1 MKKICFL
8 VCSPFS
14 EIDYI
19 QFGISQIQKLGFQI
33 LILDCTPFLESK
45 FYSEIGGDS
54 ITIKNEL
61 VLKCFSKKD
70 IFLHLN
76 KFNPEWCVDH
86 LQGFSKKLY
95 MDRVQ
100 IRLFLKFKF
109 KIIEYKLKSIPFY
122 KGLIHRNFFSQ
133 ARNFFKL
140 FIIKILSLPWK
151 IADAD
156 MVIVGGR
163 VEYQKLSKHR
173 RIIKAH
179 NFDFDNFKIFSQKK
193 IILKSKKKLLFLDED
208 FPCHSDYIRD
218 GLSPS
223 INVEKYF
230 EEISNCL
237 LFLSNRFSLQP
248 LIKLHPKANFKRSSK
263 LYSIPVSLKDTAYL
277 VSNADV
283 VVAHCSTSIQLAV
296 LFKKPLVLIIPNKLE
311 RNSVWRKSID
321 NFSCL
326 LRVPAIK
333 SSEINTLKRIPSV
346 NIESYND
353 YREKYIKMKGSP
365 DKFSWEIITDNL

>member
-19 QFGISQIQKLGFQI
+19 QFGISQIEKLGFQI

-45 FYSEIGGDS
+45 FYSEIGADS

-76 KFNPEWCVDH
+76 KFNPEWCIDY
-86 LQGFSKKLY
+86 LQGFSKKCY
-95 MDRVQ
+95 MDRVH

-122 KGLIHRNFFSQ
+122 KGLIYSNFLSH
-133 ARNFFKL
+133 AKNFVKL
-140 FIIKILSLPWK
+140 FAIKILSLPWK

-163 VEYQKLSKHR
+163 IEYNKLSNHR

-179 NFDFDNFKIFSQKK
+179 NFDFDKFKIFSQKK
-193 IILKSKKKLLFLDED
+193 RIIESKKKLLFLDED

-237 LFLSNRFSLQP
+237 LFLSNRFRLQP

-277 VSNADV
+277 VWNADV

-333 SSEINTLKRIPSV
+333 SSEINTLKKIPSV

-365 DKFSWEIITDNL
+365 DEFSWEIITDNL

>member
-19 QFGISQIQKLGFQI
+19 QFGISQIEKLGFQI

-45 FYSEIGGDS
+45 FYSEIGGNS

-76 KFNPEWCVDH
+76 KFNPEWCIDH
-86 LQGFSKKLY
+86 LQGFSKKRY
-95 MDRVQ
+95 MDRVH
-100 IRLFLKFKF
+100 IRLFLKFNF

-122 KGLIHRNFFSQ
+122 KGLIHRNFFSH
-133 ARNFFKL
+133 ARNFVKL
-140 FIIKILSLPWK
+140 FAIKILSLPWK

-163 VEYQKLSKHR
+163 IEYKKLSNHR

-179 NFDFDNFKIFSQKK
+179 NFDFDNFIISSQKK
-193 IILKSKKKLLFLDED
+193 RIIESKKKLLFLDED

-237 LFLSNRFSLQP
+237 LFLSNRFRLQP

-326 LRVPAIK
+326 LGVPAIK
-333 SSEINTLKRIPSV
+333 SSEINALKKIPSV

>member
-19 QFGISQIQKLGFQI
+19 QFGISQIQKLGFEI

-76 KFNPEWCVDH
+76 KFNPEWCIDH
-86 LQGFSKKLY
+86 LQGFSKKCY
-95 MDRVQ
+95 MDRVH
-100 IRLFLKFKF
+100 IRLFLKFNF

-122 KGLIHRNFFSQ
+122 KGLIHKNFFSY
-133 ARNFFKL
+133 ARNFVKL
-140 FIIKILSLPWK
+140 FAIKILSLPWK

-156 MVIVGGR
+156 MIIVGGR
-163 VEYQKLSKHR
+163 IEYKKLSNHR

-179 NFDFDNFKIFSQKK
+179 NFDFDNFKIYSQKK
-193 IILKSKKKLLFLDED
+193 RIIESKKKLLFLDED

-237 LFLSNRFSLQP
+237 LFLSNRFRLQP

-321 NFSCL
+321 NFSYL

-333 SSEINTLKRIPSV
+333 SYEINTLKKIPSV